1 MISRELAIKTTL
13 ELIDEEGYE
22 AISLSK
28 LARRIGVR
36 TPSLYYYFS
45 GLDDVLEEAA
55 QELLKQGPVPP
66 YPADGQW
73 QEWFVELCMET
84 YRLIMRHPRAAGLVF
99 TYFPNTV
106 VMPSHERG
114 AQLLSEAGVPVAD
127 QWAVMRG
134 MEKLVFGMAFGDAQA
149 EVSGRASVP
158 HGGERAVF
166 PAFSAASDASP
177 TGAELLE
184 RALRVFLAG
193 VGVDAGDPQ
202 SERQRSKKG
211 SAWSTSSSGRRKT
224 AESRTSS

>member
-1 MISRELAIKTTL
+1 MARPSSPLISRELAIKTTL
-13 ELIDEEGYE
+13 ELIDSDGYE
-22 AISLSK
+22 NFSLSK
-28 LARRIGVR
+28 LARRMGVR

-55 QELLKQGPVPP
+55 QELLKQGPVPSS
-66 YPADGQW
+66 PADGEW

-114 AQLLSEAGVPVAD
+114 AQLLDQAGVPVED
-127 QWAVMRG
+127 LWAVMRG

-149 EVSGRASVP
+149 EVSGRASAP
-158 HGGERAVF
+158 HGGQRELF

-177 TGAELLE
+177 TGADLLE
-184 RALRVFLAG
+184 RAIRVFLAG
-193 VGVDAGDPQ
+193 VSADTNKA
-202 SERQRSKKG
+202 KKG

-224 AESRTSS
+224 AASRTSS

>member
-13 ELIDEEGYE
+13 ALIDDEGYE
-22 AISLSK
+22 NFSLSK
-28 LARRIGVR
+28 LARRMNVR
-36 TPSLYYYFS
+36 TPSLYYYFE

-55 QELLKQGPVPP
+55 RELLKQGPVPS
-66 YPADGQW
+66 YPTDGPW

-106 VMPSHERG
+106 VMPSHEAG
-114 AQLLSEAGVPVAD
+114 AQLLTEAGVPVED

-134 MEKLVFGMAFGDAQA
+134 MEKLVFGMAFGDAQHQT
-149 EVSGRASVP
+149 SGRASAP
-158 HGGERAVF
+158 HGGQRELY

-184 RALRVFLAG
+184 RAIRVFLAG
-193 VGVDAGDPQ
+193 VGTDTGGGKQ
-202 SERQRSKKG
+202 TKG
-211 SAWSTSSSGRRKT
+211 TSWSTPTSGRRKT
-224 AESRTSS
+224 ATSRTSS